1 MASPKNNLFPHRKLA
16 LIIGNG
22 NYRKECNR
30 LNQSTQNANDLSDL
44 LKRIAFDVT
53 MHVNVNT
60 DMMKLVKSFCE
71 KIKQDDFIL
80 FYFVGHGCQADN
92 KNYLIP
98 LDDSRIN
105 AENDVADIG
114 TELQRIMDR
123 LIENNLPYVTICILD
138 CCVPYKLTC
147 PPTSVVEAKP
157 LHGIHLDPEV
167 SLQIVCTTN
176 EDVSGVRG
184 TGRNCLFTKH
194 LLRNI
199 KRSNVDT
206 TTMLQDV
213 VNNVYRE
220 NNQMHKPIFLN
231 GLPGNI
237 RAFLNRVSYT
247 IPNIPYNAKW
257 RLNAKTVA
265 GGAGPDS
272 TLDRLHCPKGL
283 YVDKSKNLFIADS
296 LNHRIMKYSPD
307 GTIVR
312 RILGKNIS
320 GYGSNRL
327 CGPSNIIYNHV
338 SKNFIIS
345 DFHNQR
351 ILRLIRKTKTC
362 AKEILRGSG
371 YCGLAMDDDGFLY
384 VSDTERHEVRRYGS
398 GNPLGKVVAG
408 GNGQGSRLNQ
418 LNNPTYIF
426 VGPDQAV
433 YVSDSW
439 NDRVVKWDRGATQ
452 GIVVAGGQGKGKGK
466 TQLYHPTGLIVDQ
479 VGTLYVADYRNNRVM
494 RWYRDASHGNI
505 IVGSIFLAGNK
516 ANELSGP
523 EGLAFDHDGN
533 LYVSD
538 SNNHRIQRFRI
549 QTV

>member
-1 MASPKNNLFPHRKLA
+1 MASPKKNLFPRRKLA

-22 NYRKECNR
+22 NYRKECNK

-53 MHVNVNT
+53 MHVNVNS

-71 KIKQDDFIL
+71 TIEKDDFIL
-80 FYFVGHGCQADN
+80 FYFVGHGFQADN
-92 KNYLIP
+92 KSYLIP
-98 LDDSRIN
+98 LDDSRIK

-114 TELQRIMDR
+114 TELHRIVDR

-147 PPTSVVEAKP
+147 PPTSAVEAKP
-157 LHGIHLDPEV
+157 LRDIHLDPKV
-167 SLQIVCTTN
+167 SLQVVCTTN
-176 EDVSGVRG
+176 EDVSGVRR
-184 TGRNCLFTKH
+184 TG
-194 LLRNI
+194 
-199 KRSNVDT
+199 
-206 TTMLQDV
+206 
-213 VNNVYRE
+213 
-220 NNQMHKPIFLN
+220 P
-231 GLPGNI
+231 
-237 RAFLNRVSYT
+237 

-265 GGAGPDS
+265 GGEGPDS
-272 TLDRLHCPKGL
+272 TLNRLHCPKGL

-296 LNHRIMKYSPD
+296 SNHRIMKYSPD

-351 ILRLIRKTKTC
+351 ILKLIRKTKIC

-384 VSDTERHEVRRYGS
+384 VSDTELHEVRRYGS
-398 GNPLGKVVAG
+398 GNPHEQVVAG

-433 YVSDSW
+433 YISDSW

-505 IVGSIFLAGNK
+505 IVGSVFLAGNK

-523 EGLAFDHDGN
+523 EGLAFDRDGN

-538 SNNHRIQRFRI
+538 SNNHRIQRYRI